1 MALVA
6 GDLPVSSDPVKASRS
21 PSSKRR
27 KSRSKGFGSPEYM
40 RQTLRPVI
48 CLAFVLPL
56 IFIHELGL
64 INSDQLSGRSGID
77 QWLSW
82 FLNLVGGGHLV
93 VLPVVTAGTLL
104 YFHHQLEDDWRFKP
118 YVLFGMLAE
127 SFCLGAILFFAGN
140 ALYQM
145 FSADYAANTT
155 IAQASGLNAISCWS
169 TTITYIGA
177 GVYEEVI
184 FRLLLLNGLIYVG
197 KFYLSKTEAKFR
209 HHFDQLDICSSS
221 LPFLQSGRR
230 WIWCSRLFLSLFCES
245 YILFLVF
252 VSRLWRSCRSACS
265 LWHSDS
271 GLIVKK
277 ISCDAAK
284 VFLSTQFQKYFFS
297 VNTNNRITN
306 FSSSSNAIYL

>member
-6 GDLPVSSDPVKASRS
+6 GDLPVSSDPVKTSRS

-197 KFYLSKTEAKFR
+197 KFYLSKTEAKFAAIILTSLIFAAV
-209 HHFDQLDICSSS
+209 HYHFCNPAGVEFDAHGFFFRFFAS
-221 LPFLQSGRR
+221 LIF
-230 WIWCSRLFLSLFCES
+230 CFLFLFRGFGVAVGAHVV
-245 YILFLVF
+245 YDIL
-252 VSRLWRSCRSACS
+252 
-265 LWHSDS
+265 
-271 GLIVKK
+271 
-277 ISCDAAK
+277 
-284 VFLSTQFQKYFFS
+284 TQ
-297 VNTNNRITN
+297 V
-306 FSSSSNAIYL
+306 